1 MKLLVVLPF
10 SRSDFSLAE
19 NLMNWLEEL
28 GRYEDNELLLVRDI
42 KLTEL
47 ECSRL
52 YATARRVFKYVSSI
66 TTPFTLPDERW
77 PVGPNWMFETT
88 LRHIVSLKNPHVP
101 WLWLEPDAVPMR
113 ESWLRDLESTYD
125 RAKQPFMGQVVVPG
139 MEGLPERMLSGVAI
153 YPSDPRILTSLLRIV
168 VQNKARRA
176 WDVASADL
184 VVPMTHHT
192 RLIYNFHGE
201 KDRPPTFVAKRS
213 HGHPVNAL
221 ELKDI
226 PITTALFH
234 RCKDGSLTGL
244 LRGDGDATIQQLW
257 MAFGLKTAIA
267 SPGKPVIESNEP
279 LRFFHSVEMHDDRDP
294 EATRRV
300 TQAYRSWERLY
311 KTGRLKSAHV
321 WESDFPRNAQAIG
334 DKRSLPYLKDL
345 LIPAMTKARHDED
358 VIIWTNNDSILH
370 PKILDALEEKLS
382 RIDACGSFRV
392 NFNKI
397 ERGLFDTEP
406 AALAQ
411 RGILDL
417 GRDLFAFKKKWLK
430 RRWNEI
436 PDFLVGEL
444 EFDLVMATLIRR
456 DAGVYTTKLNW
467 DQLVSVCEIERGYL
481 LHEIHE
487 RAWVS
492 DEQRHSAA
500 KMWNR
505 DLAVKFYASKG
516 FASLISN
523 F

>member
-1 MKLLVVLPF
+1 MKLLVVIPF

-52 YATARRVFKYVSSI
+52 YATARRVFKHVSSI

-139 MEGLPERMLSGVAI
+139 MEGLPERMLSPG
-153 YPSDPRILTSLLRIV
+153 SSTTSTVRKI
-168 VQNKARRA
+168 A
-176 WDVASADL
+176 
-184 VVPMTHHT
+184 
-192 RLIYNFHGE
+192 
-201 KDRPPTFVAKRS
+201 PPTFVAKRS

-411 RGILDL
+411 RGVLDL